1 MCALCL
7 IWCQLWAPAANPLNA
22 HTNTRTCRHMH
33 THMHELAWTWQQQQR
48 GMGHVACGMMRAQLL
63 LLASFVK
70 WAGRAQRLSRANCYL
85 RAPNRMHT
93 HTPTHTHTHA
103 HQRREHYLRM
113 LLQVELELQ
122 LQRKSVA
129 FEVKSRCCLYET
141 TRTLPHCPSQRAA

>member
-1 MCALCL
+1 
-7 IWCQLWAPAANPLNA
+7 
-22 HTNTRTCRHMH
+22 MH
-33 THMHELAWTWQQQQR
+33 TQIPEHAGTCTHTCTSLLGHGSSSSSA

-85 RAPNRMHT
+85 RGSKQDAHAHT
-93 HTPTHTHTHA
+93 APTHTHPHTHA
-103 HQRREHYLRM
+103 HQRREHCLRM

-129 FEVKSRCCLYET
+129 FEVKSRCCLYEA